1 MFPKE
6 AKWFYDQIS
15 EKKSSEIFPLLNLGS
30 STGYFRTVMQ
40 PYIDSELFSPLRNQG
55 RVIIHSDMKEADGV
69 DVVGD
74 INSEEV
80 INKLKSYNIKSIL
93 CSHLLEHVEYPKAV
107 AEAMMRLLPVGGYIL
122 VSCPFRYPYHPD
134 PIDTMLRPTANELAG
149 YFPGMEIVESVTISG
164 GRYGKFDSTITGNIS
179 ELIRLL
185 MPFYKPN
192 RWLWHFKETSATCV
206 VLRKFE

>member
-6 AKWFYDQIS
+6 ATWFYDKINKINAS
-15 EKKSSEIFPLLNLGS
+15 EVFPLLNIGS

-40 PYIDSELFSPLRNQG
+40 PYIESELFKPLRDQG
-55 RVIIHSDMKEADGV
+55 RLVIHSDMKEADGV
-69 DVVGD
+69 DIVGD
-74 INSEEV
+74 ISSEAV
-80 INKLKSYNIKSIL
+80 INKLNNLNIKSIL
-93 CSHLLEHVEYPKAV
+93 CSHLLEHVEYPKVV
-107 AEAMMRLLPVGGYIL
+107 AEDMMRLLPVGGYIF

-134 PIDTMLRPTANELAG
+134 PIDTMLRPTANELASH
-149 YFPGMEIVESVTISG
+149 FPGMEIVESVTISG
-164 GRYGKFDSTITGNIS
+164 GTYGKFDSSIIRNIF

-206 VLRKFE
+206 ILRKCA